1 MKLFNFAIASIVD
14 ANTGSGISR
23 QFVEQLGSKESA
35 YEQAGREIRAKSVLD
50 LLSKIKS
57 AFNQYVSDSRAAAR
71 ARRNT
76 EAESQLSDHTLKD
89 IGLTF
94 VDIQDLKSGQVT
106 LEALNARRDQYR
118 DQAASK
124 NRLRQLSTRVSTQV
138 LDFDSANQDQY
149 ETAKCA

>member
-1 MKLFNFAIASIVD
+1 MKLLNFAIASIVD
-14 ANTGSGISR
+14 ANTGSGINR
-23 QFVEQLGSKESA
+23 QFVEQLGSKQSA

-50 LLSKIKS
+50 VLIKIKS
-57 AFNQYVSDSRAAAR
+57 AFSQYINDSRAAAR
-71 ARRNT
+71 TRQNT
-76 EAESQLSDHTLKD
+76 AVITQLSENQLND
-89 IGLTF
+89 IGLTS